1 MLKGSEKKKTR
12 KISGQMKQCDVKMAG
27 VIEEDAL
34 DQIRWKLKTL
44 PRIVGGEGER
54 QENDDVMTR
63 KI

>member
-1 MLKGSEKKKTR
+1 
-12 KISGQMKQCDVKMAG
+12 MAG